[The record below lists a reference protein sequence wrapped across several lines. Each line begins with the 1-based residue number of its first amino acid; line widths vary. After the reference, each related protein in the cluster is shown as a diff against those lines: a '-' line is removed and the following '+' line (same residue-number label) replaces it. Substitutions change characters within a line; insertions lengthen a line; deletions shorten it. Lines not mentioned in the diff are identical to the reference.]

1 MEARSSSTDAAP
13 APAGE
18 HPIVRRLGVLEEQWR
33 AFAALPDARLLRWV
47 VRRDELRLCDAFFH
61 LANDA
66 RAGDEPEI
74 FLRFDEPFEDATRH
88 GFALREGLIQQV
100 EAARPGCEAE
110 GVAVDWACPALDP
123 GKADT
128 AAFARACGSFCAHHE
143 GALDRLVVVLAP
155 DQIGDGEAWQIW
167 LQRMMHAAAAL
178 PVRFIA
184 LDPHEAPALDA
195 LAKGEPM
202 RVQTMSPDLDMP
214 SAYEEV
220 SAAAGRLDTPGG
232 RFRHAF
238 VRLGR
243 ALGEGDIPA
252 AEAHAREALTVT
264 DQEGWH
270 ALSAGVHLAVGGGLL
285 GARRAPEAVARYRKA
300 EGAAVEAEKSGDPSG
315 TKLRVQARF
324 ATAGGLMAEGAFD
337 QAGVIY
343 ETTAPLAQDLDD
355 KLLLLECRRMASFA
369 YEQAGLPDRAWTEGV
384 AALAVGGAMSSA
396 ERAGSTLPYAGQ
408 GLLRLARHGACGAD
422 ADAVE
427 AKVAALLGPGSPKAG
442 AAKTSAAGVGEHVLG
457 YLGRRGLHELGTAGS
472 ASGGSAVM
480 LASKHFDL
488 VLGVDIHKIL
498 LYPPVSTEVPIPH
511 PFIGMLFDPMD
522 YIPFLGS
529 TVDVYGLP
537 RTQAG
542 SSVLAIPH
550 IPIGGTFVKKPDDEG
565 EVFMGSLSV
574 VADGDA
580 FSYLALPVLTCSDIG
595 MPPIPR
601 PKKKKAKS
609 GSMVLPLSVIIT
621 IPMGKLVL
629 VGGAPTV
636 SAMALGMRV
645 GMAALGAALK
655 KLSKTKAAKKLK
667 GKVDDLKAKG
677 KEKLKRKTPST
688 NKGCGR
694 PGEPVDVVTG
704 ANVDVFDDHEV
715 GGEVPIRWR
724 RYYSSLLCGED
735 GPMGRGFRHEYQR
748 ELRRNAE
755 GRLEYVDGEGEPV
768 EFPALGPDVLEAAH
782 DGYRIRALSRDV
794 YEVRHG
800 DERMEFA
807 LARGARCAGVRRLW
821 RGEAFVDFEYRDD
834 GGLLAIWE
842 PSGRRVRLFHD
853 AQGHVVRVAL
863 REDGDETTFAAYDYD
878 DLGRLTRW
886 RDAAGNAATYDY
898 DAGHRMT
905 RKGDRRGY
913 SFLYRYDDAG
923 RCVESTGED
932 GLYAI
937 QLEYGAGATVVTWG
951 DGGRWVYRYNEEGT
965 ITEIVDPYGGKRE
978 FRLDEDGRVV
988 EDVDPNGNVT
998 QLLYDQ
1004 DGGHHTRVDPLGYE
1018 LPPVHVDPTP
1028 HNPLAYTLPA
1038 TPLEW
1043 ELGGLLD
1050 PRRIR
1055 RPFKIEGLERWTFDA
1070 EGNATSC
1077 VDQDGRERRWEYGS
1091 WKLVKR
1097 EIDGCGGVTAFEYS
1111 ATREVTKVVG
1121 PTGTVI
1127 EYAYDQK
1134 DRISE
1139 VRMRGRVFD
1148 RYFYDGAD
1156 NLIEKQDGQG
1166 RTLLSLEIG
1175 RGNQFVVRRLGS
1187 GEVQRFE
1194 YDERGRITAA
1204 STDRLRVTFKYD
1216 EQGRMTEDLRDG
1228 LGVRHVFDEEGIRET
1243 VYFDRFQVRYRRE
1256 AGRVIITD
1264 PTGGEHEVRVHE
1276 GGRVE
1281 RRLSSGV
1288 SEIAEHDAEGRC
1300 LRRERRRAGEDRAWT
1315 RDYRYSA
1322 AGDLVE
1328 VEDSKA
1334 GVTRYEYDAAHR
1346 LQAWV
1351 RPAGERHKYLF
1362 DAAGNL
1368 IEQPGL
1374 RGAQMGDG
1382 NLLVSAEGQRFTYD
1396 DRDRLVRWERGAR
1409 MTTFAYDAHDRLV
1422 HCEIDGEPWEAAYD
1436 PLCRRVAKTFRKET
1450 TRYFWDDF
1458 RLAAEQRGGGAL
1470 RLYVYADHLALV
1482 PFLWVE
1488 YGSLADAT
1496 EAGRVYLVTTDPLGV
1511 PVHVEDVAGAV
1522 AWEGEVDPFGVVR
1535 VAHGGGVSLRF
1546 PGHYHDPETG
1556 LHYNRFRYYS
1566 PELGRYVSADPLGVA
1581 GGINLYAYPGNP
1593 VEKVDV
1599 DGLMASKGQ
1608 ACPTSAPTETAN
1620 PKPQKPRFTLSRTPP
1635 PSKSGPNAQQPQ
1647 RLTVDKGPQT
1657 VTHEAPQP
1665 QPAPSTSVTDAIA
1678 ADKKRPAD
1686 CSPAGEKPSQRRK
1699 RQQQE
1704 IWAKTANAKKEFAK
1718 QEKEVPKEI
1727 SVDKVKWHWR
1737 QNALEVKSSAL
1748 KHLIDRGDGTASI
1761 THSEMLSIVRESNTR
1776 NWRFWPEGNGYQAE
1790 LRYAEHLKILIGID
1804 QNWSRGTIFHVGP
1817 GG

>member
-1 MEARSSSTDAAP
+1 MAARSSSTDA
-13 APAGE
+13 PAGE
-18 HPIVRRLGVLEEQWR
+18 RPIARRLGVLKEQWR

-47 VRRDELRLCDAFFH
+47 VRRDEQRLFEAFFSV
-61 LANDA
+61 ANDG
-66 RAGDEPEI
+66 RADDRPEI
-74 FLRFDEPFEDATRH
+74 FIRFDEPFEDAARH
-88 GFALREGLIQQV
+88 GLALREGLAQQV
-100 EAARPGCEAE
+100 DAARSALETE
-110 GVAVDWACPALDP
+110 GGAVDWTCPAIEP
-123 GKADT
+123 GQSDT
-128 AAFARACGSFCAHHE
+128 DAFARACGSFCAHYE
-143 GALDRLVVVLAP
+143 GALDRLAVVLAP
-155 DQIGDGEAWQIW
+155 ERISDGEAWQLW
-167 LQRMMHAAAAL
+167 LQRMMGAAAAL

-195 LAKGEPM
+195 LAKGEPV
-202 RVQTMSPDLDMP
+202 RVKTMTPDLDMP

-243 ALGEGDIPA
+243 ALSEGDLPA
-252 AEAHAREALTVT
+252 ADEHAREALAVA
-264 DQEGWH
+264 DQEEWH
-270 ALSAGVHLAVGGGLL
+270 ALAAGVHLAMGGGLL

-300 EGAAVEAEKSGDPSG
+300 EGAAVEADKRGDPSG
-315 TKLRVQARF
+315 KKLRVQARF

-355 KLLLLECRRMASFA
+355 KLLLIECRRMASFA
-369 YEQAGLPDRAWTEGV
+369 YEQAGLHDRAWTEGV
-384 AALAVGGAMSSA
+384 AALAVGGAMGA
-396 ERAGSTLPYAGQ
+396 EERAGSTLPYAGE
-408 GLLRLARHGACGAD
+408 GLLRLARHGVRGAD
-422 ADAVE
+422 AGAVK
-427 AKVAALLGPGSPKAG
+427 AKMAALLGPGSPEAG
-442 AAKTSAAGVGEHVLG
+442 AAKTSTAGVGEDVIG
-457 YLGRRGLHELGTAGS
+457 YLGRRGLHEAGAPGG

-667 GKVDDLKAKG
+667 GKVDDLKGKA
-677 KEKLKRKTPST
+677 KEKLKRKSPST

-724 RYYSSLLCGED
+724 RYCSSLLCGED

-768 EFPALGPDVLEAAH
+768 EFPALGSDVQEAAR
-782 DGYRIRALSRDV
+782 DGYRIRALGRDV
-794 YEVRHG
+794 YEVRCG

-807 LARGARCAGVRRLW
+807 LVRGGRRAGVRRLW
-821 RGEAFVDFEYRDD
+821 RGEAFVDFEYRED

-853 AQGHVVRVAL
+853 ARGHVVQVAL
-863 REDGDETTFAAYDYD
+863 REDGDERTLATYEYD

-886 RDAAGNAATYDY
+886 RDAAGHAATYDY
-898 DAGHRMT
+898 DAEHRMT

-913 SFLYRYDDAG
+913 SFFYRYDAAG

-932 GLYAI
+932 GLFAI
-937 QLEYGAGATVVTWG
+937 RLEYEDGKTEVTWG

-978 FRLDEDGRVV
+978 FRLDEDGRVI

-998 QLLYDQ
+998 RLLYDQ
-1004 DGGHHTRVDPLGYE
+1004 DGGHHARVDPLGYE

-1028 HNPLAYTLPA
+1028 HNPLAYTLPE

-1055 RPFKIEGLERWTFDA
+1055 RPLTIEGLERWTFDA

-1077 VDQDGRERRWEYGS
+1077 VDQDGKERRWEHAS
-1091 WKLVKR
+1091 WNLVNR
-1097 EIDGCGGVTAFEYS
+1097 EIDGCGGVTAFEHT
-1111 ATREVTKVVG
+1111 ATREATRVTG
-1121 PTGTVI
+1121 PKGTVI
-1127 EYAYDQK
+1127 EYLYDLK

-1139 VRMRGRVFD
+1139 VRMRGRVFE
-1148 RYFYDGAD
+1148 RYFYDAAD

-1194 YDERGRITAA
+1194 YDERGRIAAA

-1228 LGVRHVFDEEGIRET
+1228 MGVRHVFDEEGIRET
-1243 VYFDRFQVRYRRE
+1243 VYFDRFRVRYRRE
-1256 AGRVIITD
+1256 AGRVVITD
-1264 PTGGEHEVRVHE
+1264 PTSGEHEVRIHE
-1276 GGRVE
+1276 DGRVE
-1281 RRLSSGV
+1281 RRLSCGI
-1288 SEIAEHDAEGRC
+1288 SEVAQYDARGRC
-1300 LRRERRRAGEDRAWT
+1300 LRKERRHAGEEGAWT
-1315 RDYRYSA
+1315 RQYRYSA
-1322 AGDLVE
+1322 AGDLIE

-1346 LQAWV
+1346 LSARV
-1351 RPAGERHKYLF
+1351 RPDGWRDAFVF

-1368 IEQPGL
+1368 VEQPGL
-1374 RGAQMGDG
+1374 KGAQVGDG
-1382 NLLVSAEGQRFTYD
+1382 NLLLSAQGQRFTYD
-1396 DRDRLVRWERGAR
+1396 ERDRLVRWERGAR
-1409 MTTFAYDAHDRLV
+1409 VTTFAYDGHDRLV
-1422 HCEIDGEPWEAAYD
+1422 HCEIDGEPWEAVYD
-1436 PLCRRVAKTFRKET
+1436 PLCRRAAKTFRGER

-1458 RLAAEQRGGGAL
+1458 RLAAEQREGGEL
-1470 RLYVYADHLALV
+1470 RLYVYADHKALV

-1488 YGSLADAT
+1488 YGPLADAA
-1496 EAGRVYLVTTDPLGV
+1496 EVGRVSFVATNPLGV
-1511 PVHVEDVAGAV
+1511 PVCVEDAAGGV
-1522 AWEGEVDPFGVVR
+1522 TWEGEVEPFGVVR

-1546 PGHYHDPETG
+1546 PGHYQDPETG

-1566 PELGRYVSADPLGVA
+1566 PELGRYVSSDPLGIT
-1581 GGINLYAYPGNP
+1581 GDINLYAYPGNP
-1593 VEKVDV
+1593 VKEVDV

-1608 ACPTSAPTETAN
+1608 ACPTSASTEISH
-1620 PKPQKPRFTLSRTPP
+1620 PKPGQKGFKLNREWPAKT
-1635 PSKSGPNAQQPQ
+1635 GPNAQQ
-1647 RLTVDKGPQT
+1647 TMPQT
-1657 VTHEAPQP
+1657 TAKEPQAITHDAPQP
-1665 QPAPSTSVTDAIA
+1665 AASTSVTDATA
-1678 ADKKRPAD
+1678 VDRKRPSNQAPANETASKKR
-1686 CSPAGEKPSQRRK
+1686 R

-1704 IWAKTANAKKEFAK
+1704 TWTMNEEAQKKALTGDT
-1718 QEKEVPKEI
+1718 PKEI
-1727 SVDKVKWHWR
+1727 PREKARWHWLKNEYKTR
-1737 QNALEVKSSAL
+1737 KSTW
-1748 KHLIDRGDGTASI
+1748 KHLIGGKGEDEAAKINFQQTLD
-1761 THSEMLSIVRESNTR
+1761 IVRNSKQSE
-1776 NWRFWPEGNGYQAE
+1776 WRFWPDGNNYEAILYYGSG
-1790 LRYAEHLKILIGID
+1790 LKIVVIID
-1804 QNWSRGTIFHVGP
+1804 ASWSQGTIIHVGP